1 MTYSIGKSNHL
12 QKFPNDYSLIGN
24 DERHIKIKEGLVLS
38 EVLAQRKEHE
48 AIAKQ
53 FKALEEIREAELIQR
68 EYDLDHQLTEKH
80 KAREARHK
88 QYLKNIEAFQMTQ
101 IKKNKDDAKE
111 AKVSSD
117 KSRKAVV
124 LTHEENAMK
133 KAYKD
138 HIGK

>member
-1 MTYSIGKSNHL
+1 M
-12 QKFPNDYSLIGN
+12 
-24 DERHIKIKEGLVLS
+24 
-38 EVLAQRKEHE
+38 AQRKEHE

-111 AKVSSD
+111 FASALRDAFKLIKHTSGNDVYVEYRNS
-117 KSRKAVV
+117 
-124 LTHEENAMK
+124 N
-133 KAYKD
+133 
-138 HIGK
+138 